1 MKSKIIQWL
10 AILLMVEAGLIH
22 LITAQ
27 IEYDKAPYLGYLS
40 MVNLLGA
47 MIAIFGIYHKQAWGW
62 LIGFVVSVS
71 SIIGFV
77 WMRTQ
82 GMPGLKIEPWFYPY
96 GLVTVTAEGL
106 FTLLCLLL
114 RPWKIITPGNV
125 PSVIPKWF
133 RYLLP
138 ISTLLLISA
147 VTFSTYRWDA
157 YASQVGYHEHVGS
170 LDAVCS
176 TPLTSF
182 AELEEKYGLQVSLV
196 GITAMNSFVDVR
208 LKIID
213 PDKAH
218 ALLANQSA
226 LLVDQKVLIL
236 APHMH
241 AHWKLKTGKL
251 FLMFFPTQNF
261 TVQSG
266 SEVSL
271 VFGRVR
277 VEPITVR

>member
-1 MKSKIIQWL
+1 MKSKILQWF
-10 AILLMVEAGLIH
+10 AIMLMVEAGLIH

-40 MVNLLGA
+40 MLNLLGA

-62 LIGFVVSVS
+62 MIGFVISVG
-71 SIIGFV
+71 SIAGFI
-77 WMRTQ
+77 WTRTL
-82 GMPGLKIEPWFYPY
+82 GLPGLKIEPWLYPF
-96 GLVTVTAEGL
+96 GLMIVSVEGL
-106 FTLLCLLL
+106 FILLCLL
-114 RPWKIITPGNV
+114 RPWRII
-125 PSVIPKWF
+125 PSENAPFLVPKWF

-138 ISTLLLISA
+138 ISSLLLISA

-176 TPLTSF
+176 TPLTSL
-182 AELEEKYGLQVSLV
+182 AELEEKYGIQVSLV
-196 GITAMNSFVDVR
+196 AITAMNSFVDVR
-208 LKIID
+208 LKITD

-218 ALLANQSA
+218 FLLMNQNA
-226 LLVDQKVLIL
+226 ILVDRKVLIL

-241 AHWKLKTGKL
+241 THWKLKTDKL
-251 FLMFFPTQNF
+251 FMMFFPTQNF

-271 VFGRVR
+271 VFGRIR
-277 VEPITVR
+277 VEPIIVK